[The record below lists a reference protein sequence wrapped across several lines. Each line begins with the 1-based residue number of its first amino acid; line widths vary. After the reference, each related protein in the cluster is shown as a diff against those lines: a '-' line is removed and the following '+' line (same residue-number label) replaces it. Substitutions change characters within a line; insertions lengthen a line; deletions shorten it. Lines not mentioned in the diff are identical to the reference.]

1 MIYTDMQLP
10 LGSHIHLIA
19 ACGTAM
25 GSLAG
30 MLRERGYRVTGS
42 DSRVY
47 PPMSTLLEKLGI
59 DVRAGFSAEHL
70 VPTPDLVV
78 IGNAVSRGNP
88 EAEAVLARRIP
99 HLSLPEVL
107 RDFFIRGKRSVV
119 VTGTHG
125 KTTTT
130 ALLAHLFT
138 AGGLDPSFLV
148 AGVPQNFDRSYRL
161 GQGAHFIVEGDEYD
175 SAFFAKWAKFF
186 YYLPEVLIV
195 NNIEFDHA
203 DIYQDLA
210 EIIKAFRQLVNMVPQ
225 NGLIL
230 ANDADPNIA
239 ELLPDA
245 PAPVETFGLEA
256 GAFWRACD
264 LEASAA
270 GTRFT
275 LCRAGR
281 EVGVFELPLSGDYN
295 VCNALA
301 SLAAGFHAGLTASDL
316 RAALTGFA
324 GVKRRQEQLGLI
336 DDILLIDDFAHHPTA
351 VAHTLAGLRQA
362 HPQRRLL
369 AVFEPASATNSRA
382 IFEERYVAAFALA
395 DALVTTAVPR
405 PERARAD
412 EPFSAERLVERLGA
426 TGQTAHYLPD
436 AEAMAAFLGAEA
448 RPGDLVVFMSN
459 GGFGGLQQKLCA
471 TLAARSNC
479 SD

>member
-1 MIYTDMQLP
+1 MQLP

-30 MLRERGYRVTGS
+30 MLHERGYRVTGS

-47 PPMSTLLEKLGI
+47 PPMSTMLADLGI
-59 DVRAGFSAEHL
+59 DVRAGFAADHL
-70 VPTPDLVV
+70 VPAPDLVV

-99 HLSLPEVL
+99 YLSLPEVL
-107 RDFFIRGKRSVV
+107 REFFIRGKRSVV

-130 ALLAHLFT
+130 ALIAHLFT
-138 AGGLDPSFLV
+138 ACDLDPSFLV

-161 GQGAHFIVEGDEYD
+161 GRGAHFIVEGDEYD

-186 YYLPEVLIV
+186 YYLPDVLIV
-195 NNIEFDHA
+195 NNLEFDHA
-203 DIYQDLA
+203 DIYQDLG
-210 EIIKAFRQLVNMVPQ
+210 EIVKAFRQLVNMVPQ

-230 ANDADPNIA
+230 ANGTDPNIA

-245 PAPVETFGLEA
+245 PAPVETFGLEE
-256 GAFWRACD
+256 GAFWRATN
-264 LEASAA
+264 LQVSAE

-281 EVGVFELPLSGDYN
+281 EVGVFDLPLSGDYN

-301 SLAAGFHAGLTASDL
+301 SLAAGFHASLTAGDL
-316 RAALTGFA
+316 CAALASFA

-351 VAHTLAGLRQA
+351 VAHTLAGLRRS
-362 HPQRRLL
+362 HPGRRLV
-369 AVFEPASATNSRA
+369 AVFEPASATNARA
-382 IFEERYVAAFALA
+382 IFESRYVEAFALA
-395 DALVTTAVPR
+395 DAFVATAVPR
-405 PERARAD
+405 PERARDDA
-412 EPFSAERLVERLGA
+412 PFSPERLVACLRTMGK
-426 TGQTAHYLPD
+426 TAHYLPD
-436 AEAMAAFLGAEA
+436 AESMAAFLAAEI

-471 TLAARSNC
+471 ALAARANC

>member
-1 MIYTDMQLP
+1 
-10 LGSHIHLIA
+10 
-19 ACGTAM
+19 M

-42 DSRVY
+42 DCRVY
-47 PPMSTLLEKLGI
+47 PPMSTLLADLGI
-59 DVRAGFSAEHL
+59 DVRAGFSSDHL

-88 EAEAVLARRIP
+88 EAEAVLSRRIP
-99 HLSLPEVL
+99 YLSLPEVL
-107 RDFFIRGKRSVV
+107 RDFFIRGKHSVV

-130 ALLAHLFT
+130 ALIAHLFT

-161 GQGAHFIVEGDEYD
+161 GRGAHFIVEGDEYD

-195 NNIEFDHA
+195 NNLEFDHA

-210 EIIKAFRQLVNMVPQ
+210 EIAKAFRQLVNMVPQ

-230 ANDADPNIA
+230 AHAADPNIA
-239 ELLPDA
+239 ELLPAA
-245 PAPVETFGLEA
+245 PAPVETFGLEE
-256 GAFWRACD
+256 GAFWRAAN
-264 LEASAA
+264 LQARAE

-281 EVGVFELPLSGDYN
+281 EVGVFDLPLSGEYN

-301 SLAAGFHAGLTASDL
+301 SLAAGFHAGLTAGAL
-316 RAALTGFA
+316 RAALTRFA

-362 HPQRRLL
+362 HPGRRLL
-369 AVFEPASATNSRA
+369 AVFEPASATNARA
-382 IFEERYVAAFALA
+382 IFADRYVEAFALA
-395 DALVTTAVPR
+395 DAFVATAVPR
-405 PERARAD
+405 PERARGA
-412 EPFSAERLVERLGA
+412 EPFSPEYLVERLRA
-426 TGQTAHYLPD
+426 TGQPAHYLPD
-436 AEAMAAFLGAEA
+436 AESMVAFLVAEA
-448 RPGDLVVFMSN
+448 RSGDLVVFMSN
-459 GGFGGLQQKLCA
+459 GGFGGVQQKLRTA
-471 TLAARSNC
+471 LAARAR
-479 SD
+479 

>member
-1 MIYTDMQLP
+1 MQLP

-30 MLRERGYRVTGS
+30 MLREQGYRVTGS
-42 DSRVY
+42 DSHVY
-47 PPMSTLLEKLGI
+47 PPMSTMLEKLGI
-59 DVRAGFSAEHL
+59 DVRAGFSADHL
-70 VPTPDLVV
+70 VPAPDLVV
-78 IGNAVSRGNP
+78 IGNAISRGNP
-88 EAEAVLARRIP
+88 EAEAVLSRRIP
-99 HLSLPEVL
+99 YLSLPEVL
-107 RDFFIRGKRSVV
+107 RDFFIRDKRSVV

-130 ALLAHLFT
+130 ALIAHLFT
-138 AGGLDPSFLV
+138 ACDLDPSFLV

-186 YYLPEVLIV
+186 YYLPDVLIV

-210 EIIKAFRQLVNMVPQ
+210 EIVKAFRQLVNMVPQ

-230 ANDADPNIA
+230 ANGTDPNIA
-239 ELLPDA
+239 DLLPNA
-245 PAPVETFGLEA
+245 PAPVETFGLEE
-256 GAFWRACD
+256 GAFWRATN
-264 LEASAA
+264 LRASAE

-281 EVGVFELPLSGDYN
+281 EVGAFDLPMSGDYN

-301 SLAAGFHAGLTASDL
+301 SLAAGFHAGLTADDSH
-316 RAALTGFA
+316 AALASFA

-336 DDILLIDDFAHHPTA
+336 DDVLLIDDFAHHPTA
-351 VAHTLAGLRQA
+351 VAHTLEGLHRS
-362 HPQRRLL
+362 HPERRLI
-369 AVFEPASATNSRA
+369 AVFEPASATNARA
-382 IFEERYVAAFALA
+382 LFESRYVEAFALA
-395 DALVTTAVPR
+395 DAFVATAVPR
-405 PERARAD
+405 PERARDD
-412 EPFSAERLVERLGA
+412 EPFSPERLVERLRD
-426 TGQTAHYLPD
+426 TGKPAHYLPD
-436 AEAMAAFLGAEA
+436 VESMAAFLATEA

-471 TLAARSNC
+471 ALTARARC
-479 SD
+479 VD

>member
-1 MIYTDMQLP
+1 MQLP
-10 LGSHIHLIA
+10 LGAHIHLIA

-30 MLRERGYRVTGS
+30 MLREQGYRVTGS
-42 DSRVY
+42 DSHVY
-47 PPMSTLLEKLGI
+47 PPMSTLLADLGI

-70 VPTPDLVV
+70 EPPPDLVV

-99 HLSLPEVL
+99 YASLPEVL
-107 RDFFIRGKRSVV
+107 RDFFIRGKHSVV

-130 ALLAHLFT
+130 ALIAHLFT

-161 GQGAHFIVEGDEYD
+161 GRGAHFIVEGDEYD

-195 NNIEFDHA
+195 NNLEFDHA

-210 EIIKAFRQLVNMVPQ
+210 EIANAFGQLINMVPQ

-230 ANDADPNIA
+230 AHDADPNVA
-239 ELLPDA
+239 ELLPAA
-245 PAPVETFGLEA
+245 PAPVETFGLEE
-256 GAFWRACD
+256 GAFWRAAN
-264 LEASAA
+264 LQASAA

-281 EVGVFELPLSGDYN
+281 EVGVFDLPLSGDYN

-301 SLAAGFHAGLTASDL
+301 SLAAGFHAGLTAGDL
-316 RAALTGFA
+316 RAALTRFA
-324 GVKRRQEQLGLI
+324 GVKRRQEQIGLI
-336 DDILLIDDFAHHPTA
+336 DDVLLIDDFAHHPTA
-351 VAHTLAGLRQA
+351 VAHTLAGLRRS
-362 HPQRRLL
+362 HPGRRLL
-369 AVFEPASATNSRA
+369 AVFEPASATNARA
-382 IFEERYVAAFALA
+382 LFADRYVEAFALA
-395 DALVTTAVPR
+395 DVFATTAVPR
-405 PERARAD
+405 PERARGD
-412 EPFSAERLVERLGA
+412 EPFSPERLVARLCA
-426 TGQTAHYLPD
+426 TGKPARYLPD
-436 AEAMAAFLGAEA
+436 AETMVAFLAGEA
-448 RPGDLVVFMSN
+448 RAGDLVVFMSN
-459 GGFGGLQQKLCA
+459 GGFGGLQQKLCTA
-471 TLAARSNC
+471 LTARADC
-479 SD
+479 IG